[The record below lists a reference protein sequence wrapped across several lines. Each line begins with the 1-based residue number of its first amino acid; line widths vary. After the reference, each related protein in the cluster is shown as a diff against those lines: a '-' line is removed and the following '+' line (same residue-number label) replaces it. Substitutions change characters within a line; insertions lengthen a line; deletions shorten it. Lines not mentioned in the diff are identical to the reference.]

1 MGEVPGCNSI
11 PKSTTLCGVVQV
23 AHLEK
28 HPHTRTLPEVDL
40 SLVSPR
46 PQG

>member
-1 MGEVPGCNSI
+1 MVEVPGCNSI
-11 PKSTTLCGVVQV
+11 PKSTTHVEVVQV

-28 HPHTRTLPEVDL
+28 HPHIRTLLEVDP
-40 SLVSPR
+40 SLTSPR